1 MYVKKAGAFIPG
13 MNISEL
19 ESRYT
24 NESNPKAKLRLQC
37 AILRKKGKSQPF
49 ISDVTGLAVTTV
61 SGVLRRIERRGVEG
75 CYAKKQTGQPPKLKP
90 VQKMKL
96 KQALSNPPTKQ
107 GLPFIAWTTKLIQYF
122 IDKKFGANYVLRQV
136 HNLVSSFGLSIQ
148 KPRPEHIKAN
158 KQLQARFKKKFDDK
172 LINLCKQDM
181 RSSIWM
187 KASSH

>member
-1 MYVKKAGAFIPG
+1 MYVKKAGAFIPSVS
-13 MNISEL
+13 ISEL

-24 NESNPKAKLRLQC
+24 TESNPKAKLRLQC

-49 ISDVTGLAVTTV
+49 ISDVTGLPVTTV
-61 SGVLRRIERRGVEG
+61 SGILRRIERRGAEG

-90 VQKMKL
+90 AQKMKL

-107 GLPFIAWTTKLIQYF
+107 KLPFIAWTTKLIQYF
-122 IDKKFGANYVLRQV
+122 IEKKFSATYVLRQV
-136 HNLVSSFGLSIQ
+136 HNLVSSLGLSIQ

-158 KQLQARFKKKFDDK
+158 KELQARFKKNFDDK
-172 LINLCKQDM
+172 LRNLCKQDM

-187 KASSH
+187 KASSR